1 MKSNQK
7 CLNIYTIRKFN
18 FCVCM
23 FKMDI
28 SAETWNNTGV
38 SVFKI
43 HEDDDVNNTLLLL
56 FCNSDIN
63 KRLGCMNICNLID
76 KERKVWC

>member
-56 FCNSDIN
+56 F
-63 KRLGCMNICNLID
+63 
-76 KERKVWC
+76 